1 MRYLILPLALFGATL
16 LGCETAETVTGSPGS
31 PYAHAGDTTPVSGSA
46 ATLVV
51 NGMSC
56 PLCVTNLDKQLLRMP
71 GVLAV
76 QPNLNDG
83 RVLVT
88 VKPLSP
94 PTRGELAKAVHE
106 SGFTLIRIE
115 DGAPA
120 PGNEAVKP

>member
-16 LGCETAETVTGSPGS
+16 FGCETTETVTDS
-31 PYAHAGDTTPVSGSA
+31 PYVHAGDTTPVSGSA

-76 QPNLNDG
+76 QPNLNNG

-94 PTRGELAKAVHE
+94 PTRGQLAKAVYE
-106 SGFTLIRIE
+106 SGFTLIRID
-115 DGAPA
+115 DGAA
-120 PGNEAVKP
+120 GNGAVKP